1 MTDTLTFLASAPE
14 AVALKLNAPL
24 FGAWVERNYE
34 SLEETRTASVTIRD
48 QFDLPVTLVAGQTH
62 DEHVKQA
69 VLEGI
74 SAFIKKFF
82 GEVRWWLRPSGISKS
97 YQCSVANLRWSAS
110 RITPDVLI
118 QLSAPKHCRYAGL
131 LFPLPLGEGQGE
143 GAKRREKEKGW
154 G

>member
-1 MTDTLTFLASAPE
+1 M
-14 AVALKLNAPL
+14 
-24 FGAWVERNYE
+24 ERNYE

-82 GEVRWWLRPSGISKS
+82 GEVRW
-97 YQCSVANLRWSAS
+97 
-110 RITPDVLI
+110 
-118 QLSAPKHCRYAGL
+118 
-131 LFPLPLGEGQGE
+131 
-143 GAKRREKEKGW
+143 
-154 G
+154 